1 LTTDATELTAAL
13 AQRRNASPYA
23 GFGAALQTWLLRA
36 DRSQKELAKALAVDP
51 SAVTYWTQG
60 QKRPDAK
67 SLVRLLA
74 AFHGWFR
81 ADWDPLEAL
90 DAIACLGYDWSKI
103 EEASVRHFQP
113 GGMFRPSRAGGR
125 QPDRRRGGSF
135 SPRAQCFTCGAKSS
149 ATWQPASRRCL
160 AIARPAGVP

>member
-1 LTTDATELTAAL
+1 LTTDATPLTETL
-13 AQRRNASPYA
+13 AQRRKASPHA
-23 GFGAALQTWLLRA
+23 GFGAALQAWLLRA

-51 SAVTYWTQG
+51 SAVTHWMHG

-67 SLVRLLA
+67 SLVKLLA
-74 AFHGWFR
+74 TFHGWFR

-90 DAIACLGYDWSKI
+90 DAIACLDYDWSKI

-135 SPRAQCFTCGAKSS
+135 S
-149 ATWQPASRRCL
+149 RRG
-160 AIARPAGVP
+160 R

>member
-1 LTTDATELTAAL
+1 MTTDTTELTAAR
-13 AQRRNASPYA
+13 AQRRNAAPYA
-23 GFGAALQTWLLRA
+23 GFGAALQAWLLRA

-60 QKRPDAK
+60 QKRPDGK
-67 SLVRLLA
+67 SLVKLLA
-74 AFHGWFR
+74 TFHGWFR

-125 QPDRRRGGSF
+125 QPDRHRGGSF
-135 SPRAQCFTCGAKSS
+135 SPRG
-149 ATWQPASRRCL
+149 R
-160 AIARPAGVP
+160 

>member
-1 LTTDATELTAAL
+1 MTTNTTELTAAR

-23 GFGAALQTWLLRA
+23 GFGAALQAWLLRA

-51 SAVTYWTQG
+51 SAVTYWMQG
-60 QKRPDAK
+60 QKRPDGK
-67 SLVRLLA
+67 SLVKLLA

-90 DAIACLGYDWSKI
+90 DAIACLDYDWSKI

-113 GGMFRPSRAGGR
+113 GGMFRPSRAGGSA
-125 QPDRRRGGSF
+125 PDRPS
-135 SPRAQCFTCGAKSS
+135 GA
-149 ATWQPASRRCL
+149 AFCHPGR
-160 AIARPAGVP
+160 